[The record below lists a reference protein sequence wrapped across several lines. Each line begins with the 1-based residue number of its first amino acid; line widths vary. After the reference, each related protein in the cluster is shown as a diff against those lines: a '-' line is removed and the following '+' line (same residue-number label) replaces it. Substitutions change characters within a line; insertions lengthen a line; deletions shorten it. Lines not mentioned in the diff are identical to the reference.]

1 MNDFGN
7 EKKSFGQQRSRP
19 KSYLN
24 TLSQIPSL
32 KVSVEDVINSS
43 ASDAY
48 IYWSD
53 KSSPTAVKL
62 GKALFGDKPAKSIR
76 IALDEVELAHV
87 VESKPE
93 NFQRVPLPGSH
104 EPVSYTHLTL
114 PTKRIV

>member
-24 TLSQIPSL
+24 TPSQIPSL
-32 KVSVEDVINSS
+32 KVRVEDVINSS

-53 KSSPTAVKL
+53 ESRHRPVKL

-76 IALDEVELAHV
+76 IALDEVELAHAI
-87 VESKPE
+87 ESKPE

-104 EPVSYTHLTL
+104 ELLSKLL
-114 PTKRIV
+114 KK